1 MTIIESYL
9 DSDILRQ
16 IWSSW
21 AFFGC
26 NFWILTSA
34 CVRRICYR
42 LNRGPA
48 LPNKPWKLNEQ
59 AIHSLAIQKYG
70 EICLVMSSISMY
82 FGHIRPFWINSDPA
96 KQSPAV
102 GRNTDAKQFV
112 QWHTVAYLHHDL
124 ALVQG
129 LPIQKQHQNACFM
142 RLYHVVKWNFQNL
155 CQYLSINPAT
165 WGISVSS
172 HLTPIYCGI
181 WDVIQRWGTSQS
193 KTLPIPASCGI
204 KLLKFIKGY

>member
-1 MTIIESYL
+1 M
-9 DSDILRQ
+9 
-16 IWSSW
+16 
-21 AFFGC
+21 
-26 NFWILTSA
+26 
-34 CVRRICYR
+34 
-42 LNRGPA
+42 
-48 LPNKPWKLNEQ
+48 PNKPWKLNEQ

-124 ALVQG
+124 ALVQAYRSKTTSKRVFHEVVSCCKVE
-129 LPIQKQHQNACFM
+129 LPKSVPVS
-142 RLYHVVKWNFQNL
+142 LYQPGHMG
-155 CQYLSINPAT
+155 YL
-165 WGISVSS
+165 GIS

-204 KLLKFIKGY
+204 KLLKFIEGY